1 MSARLRDI
9 INNARFP
16 HPRYVDAVRAAVGL
30 ITFSG
35 SGSVIAMV
43 GPPRAGKSTAGR
55 AAAKEVYP
63 RAAEDTVPYVIAD
76 CSRTDVGHI
85 SMRYLTLD
93 LLGKLGHPFY
103 GDGQHSLRINLT
115 ETNARLQLRRAIEH
129 RQTKLIIID
138 EAHHLLRVKSRS
150 GREAALESLK
160 CLGNE
165 TGALI
170 LLIGGYELLKECFC
184 SAHLNGRLSI
194 LHLARYG
201 TNAADIQCFDRILAS
216 YDMLLPWAKGHSL
229 LDMREFVYAGSLGSC
244 GLVGNWTLL
253 ALARMSATGASR
265 LRMDHFKQARYEQ
278 QLEEICADIEFGEA
292 ALRPIEGLLALTE
305 RPLVDRA
312 EKGGGSRLQKR
323 RPGKRLPKRDRVGE
337 QDHGA

>member
-1 MSARLRDI
+1 VSPHLRDV
-9 INNARFP
+9 INDARFP
-16 HPRYVDAVRAAVGL
+16 HPRFVDAVRAAVGL

-43 GPPRAGKSTAGR
+43 GPPRVGKSTAGR

-63 RAAEDTVPYVIAD
+63 RSDEDSVPYVIAD

-103 GDGQHSLRINLT
+103 GDGQHSLRLNLT

-129 RQTKLIIID
+129 RQTKLIIVD

-170 LLIGGYELLKECFC
+170 FLIGGYELLRECFC
-184 SAHLNGRLSI
+184 SAHMNGRLSI

-201 TNAADIQCFDRILAS
+201 TNEVDIECFDRILAS
-216 YDMLLPWAKGHSL
+216 YDLLLPWAKGHSL
-229 LDMREFVYAGSLGSC
+229 LDMREFLYAGSLGSC
-244 GLVGNWTLL
+244 GLVGNWALL
-253 ALARMSATGASR
+253 ALARMSALGASR
-265 LRMDHFKQARYEQ
+265 LRMEHFKQARYEQ
-278 QLEEICADIEFGEA
+278 QLEEISSDIEFGES
-292 ALRPIEGLLALTE
+292 ALRPIEGRMAITDLAHA
-305 RPLVDRA
+305 DRLKA
-312 EKGGGSRLQKR
+312 DSIKVPTR
-323 RPGKRLPKRDRVGE
+323 RPGKRLPKRDPVGKV
-337 QDHGA
+337 DRGA

>member
-1 MSARLRDI
+1 MSAQLRDV
-9 INNARFP
+9 INDARFP
-16 HPRYVDAVRAAVGL
+16 HPRFVEAVRAAVGL

-63 RAAEDTVPYVIAD
+63 RSDEDSVPYVIAD

-103 GDGQHSLRINLT
+103 GDGQQSLRLNLT

-129 RQTKLIIID
+129 RQTKLIIVD

-170 LLIGGYELLKECFC
+170 FLIGGYELLRECFC
-184 SAHLNGRLSI
+184 SAHMNGRLSI
-194 LHLARYG
+194 LHLPRYG
-201 TNAADIQCFDRILAS
+201 TNAADIECFDRILAS

-229 LDMREFVYAGSLGSC
+229 LDMREFLYAGSLGSC

-278 QLEEICADIEFGEA
+278 QLEEISADIEFGES
-292 ALRPIEGLLALTE
+292 ALRPIEGRMAIT
-305 RPLVDRA
+305 DRA
-312 EKGGGSRLQKR
+312 HADRLKADSIKAPKR
-323 RPGKRLPKRDRVGE
+323 RPGKRLPKRDPVGE
-337 QDHGA
+337 QGRGA